1 MVQDDLCNDALRCQF
16 LYTIHTKHAK
26 HSSLLCH
33 KYPLIKTTLFV
44 LIQGWRRDALNFLDL
59 LGESTFDKA
68 KWPWHTAAEGIGWS
82 GLCPQRG
89 AGWSRWYIR
98 QRCLGK
104 AWLVHRG
111 NCKKSMAMALNKKC
125 GFTSPWCTCF
135 LEKLSKWTV
144 VAYPLCQLENIG
156 PKVSWNPGKLDI
168 FCCCR
173 CPSPGIFPNQF
184 PDAYGLSWHG
194 RSKNFLSI
202 SSWSQAKVVNQLT

>member
-1 MVQDDLCNDALRCQF
+1 MQWRTEVSISLHHPHEARKALKSPLPQIPTNQNYTFCFNSRVKKRC
-16 LYTIHTKHAK
+16 AK
-26 HSSLLCH
+26 
-33 KYPLIKTTLFV
+33 
-44 LIQGWRRDALNFLDL
+44 L
-59 LGESTFDKA
+59 LGSS
-68 KWPWHTAAEGIGWS
+68 WGINIWQS
-82 GLCPQRG
+82 KMAVTHRCRRNWLVRPLPTKRR
-89 AGWSRWYIR
+89 GWSRWYIR

-156 PKVSWNPGKLDI
+156 PKVSWNPRKLDI